1 MNRTQAFILWLVCLV
16 GSIVVCLMQLLQA
29 LFGSTRCAIN
39 IAIGID
45 QTVNAILGGLPDE
58 TISARA
64 HRCGWK
70 KTERLINSLFN
81 DPAHCRKAYDSEA
94 LLSHLPNEHWRKP

>member
-1 MNRTQAFILWLVCLV
+1 MNRTQALILWLVCLV
-16 GSIVVCLMQLLQA
+16 GSIAVSLMQLLQA
-29 LFGSTRCAIN
+29 LFGSTRRSVN

-45 QTVNAILGGLPDE
+45 QTVNVLLGGLPDE

-70 KTERLINSLFN
+70 KTEQLINSLFN

-94 LLSHLPNEHWRKP
+94 LLSHLPNEYWRKP